1 MKTFTPSFPYS
12 TVMELFIPQY
22 TTAKGV
28 TQKSYP
34 ENGIVI
40 CCSFRTFGG
49 TETTENGLYSVTD
62 TATIETW
69 FRPDIKSDC
78 LLKDA
83 DGKTY
88 EIIGIPENINRRN
101 QFLKFKVKSVRGG
114 A

>member
-12 TVMELFIPQY
+12 TAMELFIPQY
-22 TTAKGV
+22 ASVKGV
-28 TQKSYP
+28 TQKNYP

-40 CCSFRTFGG
+40 YCSFRTFGG

-88 EIIGIPENINRRN
+88 EIIGTPENINRRN